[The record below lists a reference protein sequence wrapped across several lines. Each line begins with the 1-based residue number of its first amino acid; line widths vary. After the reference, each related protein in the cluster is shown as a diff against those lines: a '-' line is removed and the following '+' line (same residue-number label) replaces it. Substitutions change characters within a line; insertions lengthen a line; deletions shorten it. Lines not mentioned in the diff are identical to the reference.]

1 MIRLFKNLEN
11 FYLRK
16 LGRSKKKLPVSLKVN
31 MIANT
36 TRKKMRSL
44 WSLRKS
50 LPPKMKSQYR
60 KKRSRQTPTTME
72 TPVPTTN
79 GPLTWTAR
87 VAKSGEKRGSISSG
101 TIRRTRRHMSAENQW
116 YLIYCLTRIRLIRTT
131 MRLATMLIG

>member
-44 WSLRKS
+44 RKS
-50 LPPKMKSQYR
+50 LPPKMKNQYR
-60 KKRSRQTPTTME
+60 KRRSRQTPTTME

-79 GPLTWTAR
+79 GPLTWTVR

-116 YLIYCLTRIRLIRTT
+116 YLIYCLTKIRLIRTT